1 MSYHI
6 RIATSL
12 NIKGSQIRVLALSVP
27 PNPNHKTPCP
37 NYVKSRVKIDSQTTI
52 FKTIIQNDKN

>member
-12 NIKGSQIRVLALSVP
+12 NIKGSQIRVLAL
-27 PNPNHKTPCP
+27 
-37 NYVKSRVKIDSQTTI
+37 
-52 FKTIIQNDKN
+52 

>member
-27 PNPNHKTPCP
+27 PNPNYCYQK
-37 NYVKSRVKIDSQTTI
+37 
-52 FKTIIQNDKN
+52 